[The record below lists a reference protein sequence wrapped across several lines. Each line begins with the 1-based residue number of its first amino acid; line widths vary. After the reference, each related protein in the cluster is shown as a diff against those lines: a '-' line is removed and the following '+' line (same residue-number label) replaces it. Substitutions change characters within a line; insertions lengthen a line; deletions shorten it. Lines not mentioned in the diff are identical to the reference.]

1 MSQIFLNHALRNLI
15 RVFLF
20 RVVTTKTPQLQ
31 SGVVTFIRDAYEL
44 VDCTFCFNPPPP
56 DFNIGLTG
64 TGHTLSILNLGVKG
78 GTGTRIKFRRALLDR
93 MAHKVPI
100 SQKSETLTCWKG
112 RNPLIPKR
120 TPHSNNYNILPFRA
134 HNACLEAKM
143 PWRTLDDQLPPNPLS
158 KRVLWASGDRNN
170 NPRALTSCEMKIA
183 T

>member
-1 MSQIFLNHALRNLI
+1 MWWPSYVTRTNWLTALFVL
-15 RVFLF
+15 
-20 RVVTTKTPQLQ
+20 T
-31 SGVVTFIRDAYEL
+31 
-44 VDCTFCFNPPPP
+44 PPPP

-100 SQKSETLTCWKG
+100 SQKFETLTCWKG
-112 RNPLIPKR
+112 RNPLITKR

-143 PWRTLDDQLPPNPLS
+143 PWHTLDDQLPPNPLS

-183 T
+183 TWPRTKKHSRYTLS